1 MANWLQRFKPKSAF
15 ARGVGVLV
23 GGTAGAQFL
32 MVLAAPLLTRLY
44 SPEDFGL
51 LAVFTAILALFGV
64 IAAGRY
70 ELAIPLPESDQ
81 EAANLTML
89 GFVLVVLTSALT
101 FAVFLLWPQPIAD
114 ALNAPGLAPYLW
126 LIPFGVFFLGCYE
139 VFSKWAIRRKQ
150 FPTIARTRIVQALG
164 TLGIQ
169 LGAFKLGV
177 PALLGGHAAGQG
189 LGASGLALS
198 AFRRPEFRQC
208 SLSGMRQQAS
218 RHRKFPLYSTWT
230 ALFNTASLQLA
241 PIMFVAI
248 YGASVAGLYA
258 LTLRIL
264 SMPGSLIGNAVG
276 SVFLSSAPAARR
288 NGTLKDLVEKLHAR
302 LAMAGALPL
311 MVLLFFGPDLF
322 EFVFGA
328 EWRKA
333 GEYAQWMAPWIYL
346 QFQWSPLS
354 MLSSVLELQAQAL
367 ISQILT
373 FVARFGALG
382 LCAVLGLE
390 ADTGV
395 LVFAVVSA
403 FVYFAR
409 MLWFMNQAGVGV
421 FYLLAADVKYASL
434 AAVLVVIPWVLVLHF
449 GS

>member
-23 GGTAGAQFL
+23 GGTAGAQAL

-51 LAVFTAILALFGV
+51 LAVFTAVLALFGV

-81 EAANLTML
+81 DAANLTVL
-89 GFVLVVLTSALT
+89 GFVLVLLTSAVT

-169 LGAFKLGV
+169 LGAFKFGV

-189 LGASGLALS
+189 LGATGLALS
-198 AFRRPEFRQC
+198 ALRRPEFRQC
-208 SLSGMRQQAS
+208 SFAGICEQAS

-354 MLSSVLELQAQAL
+354 MLSTVLELQREGLIAQFLNFL
-367 ISQILT
+367 I
-373 FVARFGALG
+373 RFGSLV
-382 LCAVLGLE
+382 LLAVM
-390 ADTGV
+390 GV
-395 LVFAVVSA
+395 DANSGVFVFAVVSA
-403 FVYFAR
+403 GTYLAIL
-409 MLWFMNQAGVGV
+409 LWFTRKAGVSSKALAIADAK
-421 FYLLAADVKYASL
+421 YL
-434 AAVLVVIPWVLVLHF
+434 AVAFLLVGPIWLLLRSF
-449 GS
+449 

>member
-23 GGTAGAQFL
+23 GGTAGAQAL
-32 MVLAAPLLTRLY
+32 MVLAAPVLTRLY

-51 LAVFTAILALFGV
+51 LAVFTAILALLAV

-81 EAANLTML
+81 DAANITVL
-89 GFVLVVLTSALT
+89 GFVLVLLTSLLT
-101 FAVFLLWPQPIAD
+101 FAVFLLWPQAIAD
-114 ALNAPGLAPYLW
+114 ALNAPSLAPYLW
-126 LIPFGVFFLGCYE
+126 LIPFGVLFAATYE
-139 VFSKWAIRRKQ
+139 VFSKWAVRRKQ

-164 TLGIQ
+164 TLGVQ
-169 LGAFKLGV
+169 LGAYKLGV
-177 PALLGGHAAGQG
+177 AALLGGHAAGQG

-198 AFRRPEFRQC
+198 AFKRPEFRQC
-208 SLSGMRQQAS
+208 SLAGLRQQAS
-218 RHRKFPLYSTWT
+218 RYRKFPLYSTWT

-248 YGASVAGLYA
+248 YGAAVAGLYA

-288 NGTLKDLVEKLHAR
+288 DGTLKDLVEKLHAR

-322 EFVFGA
+322 ELVFGA

-333 GEYAQWMAPWIYL
+333 GVYAQWMAPWIYL

-354 MLSSVLELQAQAL
+354 MLASVLELQSQAL
-367 ISQILT
+367 VAQLLT
-373 FVARFGALG
+373 FGLRFGSLL
-382 LCAVLGLE
+382 LCANMGYAADLGIFI
-390 ADTGV
+390 
-395 LVFAVVSA
+395 FATVSGIT
-403 FVYFAR
+403 YLAR
-409 MLWFMNQAGVGV
+409 MLWFTKRAGVETSSLLLSELK
-421 FYLLAADVKYASL
+421 YLGGSAALVCAPYFVMKW
-434 AAVLVVIPWVLVLHF
+434 AV
-449 GS
+449 

>member
-23 GGTAGAQFL
+23 GGTAGAQAL

-81 EAANLTML
+81 EAANLTVL
-89 GFVLVVLTSALT
+89 GFALVVLTSALT

-114 ALNAPGLAPYLW
+114 ALNAPALAPYLW
-126 LIPFGVFFLGCYE
+126 LIPFGVFFLGSYE

-150 FPTIARTRIVQALG
+150 FPTIARTRIVQAIG
-164 TLGIQ
+164 TLGVQ
-169 LGAFKLGV
+169 LGAYKLGV

-189 LGASGLALS
+189 LGAGGLALS

-208 SLSGMRQQAS
+208 SLVGMRQQAS

-241 PIMFVAI
+241 PIMFVTI
-248 YGASVAGLYA
+248 YGATVAGLYA

-288 NGTLKDLVEKLHAR
+288 EGTLKDLVEKLHAR

-311 MVLLFFGPDLF
+311 MVLLFFGPGLF
-322 EFVFGA
+322 EFVFGS
-328 EWRKA
+328 EWREA
-333 GEYAQWMAPWIYL
+333 GIYAQWMAPWIYL

-354 MLSSVLELQAQAL
+354 MLSTVLELQREGLIAQFL
-367 ISQILT
+367 NFL
-373 FVARFGALG
+373 VRFGSLI
-382 LCAVLGLE
+382 
-390 ADTGV
+390 
-395 LVFAVVSA
+395 
-403 FVYFAR
+403 
-409 MLWFMNQAGVGV
+409 
-421 FYLLAADVKYASL
+421 LLAAMGVDAQTGVFVFSLISAGAYLLLLLWFTRKAGASSAKLAISDAKYL
-434 AAVLVVIPWVLVLHF
+434 AAALLLVAPIWFFLR
-449 GS
+449 SA

>member
-23 GGTAGAQFL
+23 GGTAGAQAL
-32 MVLAAPLLTRLY
+32 MVLAAPVLTRLY

-51 LAVFTAILALFGV
+51 LAVFTAILALLAV

-81 EAANLTML
+81 DAANITVL
-89 GFVLVVLTSALT
+89 GFVLVLLTSLLT
-101 FAVFLLWPQPIAD
+101 FAVFLLWPQAIAD
-114 ALNAPGLAPYLW
+114 ALNAPTLAPYLW
-126 LIPFGVFFLGCYE
+126 LIPFGVLFASTYE
-139 VFSKWAIRRKQ
+139 VFSKWAVRRKQ

-164 TLGIQ
+164 TLGVQ
-169 LGAFKLGV
+169 LGAYKLGV
-177 PALLGGHAAGQG
+177 AALLGGHAAGQG

-198 AFRRPEFRQC
+198 AFKRPEFREC
-208 SLSGMRQQAS
+208 SLAGLRQQAS
-218 RHRKFPLYSTWT
+218 RYRKFPLYSTWT

-248 YGASVAGLYA
+248 YGAAVAGLYA

-288 NGTLKDLVEKLHAR
+288 DGTLKDLVEKLHAR

-322 EFVFGA
+322 ELVFGA

-333 GEYAQWMAPWIYL
+333 GVYAQWMAPWIYL

-354 MLSSVLELQAQAL
+354 MLSSVLELQGQAL

-382 LCAVLGLE
+382 LCAVLGLD
-390 ADTGV
+390 ADSGV

-403 FVYFAR
+403 LVYFAR
-409 MLWFMNQAGVGV
+409 MLWFMSQAGVGV
-421 FYLLAADVKYASL
+421 FSLLVADVKYASL
-434 AAVLVVIPWVLVLHF
+434 AAIAVAIPWALTRYF
-449 GS
+449 NA

>member
-23 GGTAGAQFL
+23 GGTAGAQAL
-32 MVLAAPLLTRLY
+32 MVLAAPVLTRLY

-51 LAVFTAILALFGV
+51 LAVFTAILALLAV

-81 EAANLTML
+81 DAANITVL
-89 GFVLVVLTSALT
+89 GFVLVLLTSLLT
-101 FAVFLLWPQPIAD
+101 FAVFLLWPQAIAD
-114 ALNAPGLAPYLW
+114 ALNAPTLAPYLW
-126 LIPFGVFFLGCYE
+126 LIPFGVLFAGTYE
-139 VFSKWAIRRKQ
+139 VFSKWAVRRKQ

-164 TLGIQ
+164 TLGVQ
-169 LGAFKLGV
+169 LGAYKLGV
-177 PALLGGHAAGQG
+177 AALLGGHAAGQG

-198 AFRRPEFRQC
+198 AFKRPEFREC
-208 SLSGMRQQAS
+208 SLAGLRQQAS
-218 RHRKFPLYSTWT
+218 RYRKFPLYSTWT

-248 YGASVAGLYA
+248 YGAAVAGLYA

-288 NGTLKDLVEKLHAR
+288 DGTLKDLVEKLHAR

-322 EFVFGA
+322 ELVFGA

-333 GEYAQWMAPWIYL
+333 GVYAQWMAPWIYL

-354 MLSSVLELQAQAL
+354 MLASVLELQSQAL
-367 ISQILT
+367 VAQLLT
-373 FVARFGALG
+373 FGLRFGSLL
-382 LCAVLGLE
+382 LCATMGYVADLGIFI
-390 ADTGV
+390 
-395 LVFAVVSA
+395 FATVSA
-403 FVYFAR
+403 ITYLTR
-409 MLWFMNQAGVGV
+409 MLWFTKCAGVATSSLLLSELK
-421 FYLLAADVKYASL
+421 YLGGSAA
-434 AAVLVVIPWVLVLHF
+434 LVSAPYFVMKWVV
-449 GS
+449 